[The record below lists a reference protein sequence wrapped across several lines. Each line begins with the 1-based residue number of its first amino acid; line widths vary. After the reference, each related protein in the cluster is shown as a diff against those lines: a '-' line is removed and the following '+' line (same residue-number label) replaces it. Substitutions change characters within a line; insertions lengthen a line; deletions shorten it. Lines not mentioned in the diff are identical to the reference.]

1 MPEGVASTQI
11 FLWAGE
17 CGKCEAQR
25 KCTRKCRHTKKGKE
39 QAGLS
44 EEMSLKKRREFIKDC

>member
-1 MPEGVASTQI
+1 MHTQMPPY
-11 FLWAGE
+11 
-17 CGKCEAQR
+17 K
-25 KCTRKCRHTKKGKE
+25 KKGKE